1 MWCWSGGRGI
11 LTELFLCHSIVYCYK
26 GWLVSNE
33 KNIET
38 VDHKQNCFTVIVS
51 SKCNTFFPAMCK
63 SFYAVHE
70 ELFIQLFKPVIYG
83 MDEIFITLI
92 CLSTKW
98 IFQRLEHIEVRWSQV
113 CRIWWVIQ
121 QFEAALSN
129 SDHSNSGGVGWCDV
143 VMKQH
148 TLTQL
153 STSFVLDSCTKF
165 SEWLCII
172 DASDCLSSPSSQPL
186 KHPHCPKMHMP

>member
-121 QFEAALSN
+121 QSKPHSQIVAIATAEVWAGALSWW
-129 SDHSNSGGVGWCDV
+129 SSTPWCNFP
-143 VMKQH
+143 H
-148 TLTQL
+148 CLFL
-153 STSFVLDSCTKF
+153 IAARSFL
-165 SEWLCII
+165 WLCII
-172 DASDCLSSPSSQPL
+172 DASNCLSSPSS
-186 KHPHCPKMHMP
+186 